1 MHVPEAGRSS
11 GVRPK
16 GPAPI
21 RHRYGDL
28 SRQAAICVWAFVLL
42 LAVAPSSAAFGQ
54 DLPDDEGYGLTSRRG
69 LEQIDRMEEKLRHY
83 GKICLKVG
91 AVLAGIAI
99 IKIIGPFQRYQGTK
113 EKMVER
119 AVRGVGDL
127 VKRIEEEAQAA
138 TPEPQEETT
147 EGSVLAGMTEIA
159 EYAQGEEV
167 PSYVLTVNDLTL
179 DNIRVTL
186 KRLRRFKEEGHAPRY
201 RGYMFSVLK
210 GLKTITEECLI
221 SGAPSSLAVDVEAYF
236 RDERRYK
243 AWNKLLSHMKREGE
257 YQEVVD
263 TFLLFIRNIKEGR
276 PLVAPTTDEEA
287 ATEMAVPA
295 SPVPERLTE
304 DTLPA
309 IQQAALE
316 EAKNLIALVRTGK
329 PLDANGSWQFELVQR
344 QQQLRLR
351 DEAQRIL
358 KVFLSRETKALPQ
371 ITKTRMLPCRTW
383 QHVLHMLGVDS
394 ATALARRIEE
404 RLLTIQE
411 IVVIQKAFLQ
421 TFAKR
426 TSLQHVYGKD
436 QGADL
441 MIDMHTPQIRRES
454 LGLLRRLHETEPSR
468 FDRATNAL
476 NEEETPQHNQV
487 TRLMEHYIHHRHQPP
502 GIG

>member
-1 MHVPEAGRSS
+1 
-11 GVRPK
+11 
-16 GPAPI
+16 
-21 RHRYGDL
+21 
-28 SRQAAICVWAFVLL
+28 
-42 LAVAPSSAAFGQ
+42 
-54 DLPDDEGYGLTSRRG
+54 
-69 LEQIDRMEEKLRHY
+69 
-83 GKICLKVG
+83 
-91 AVLAGIAI
+91 
-99 IKIIGPFQRYQGTK
+99 PFQRYQGTK
-113 EKMVER
+113 EKIVER

-127 VKRIEEEAQAA
+127 VKRVEEEAQAA

-147 EGSVLAGMTEIA
+147 EGSVLAGMTEIT

-167 PSYVLTVNDLTL
+167 PSYVLTVNDVTL

-210 GLKTITEECLI
+210 GIKTITEECLI

-257 YQEVVD
+257 NQEVVD

-276 PLVAPTTDEEA
+276 PLVAPTVDEDA
-287 ATEMAVPA
+287 ITEMAVPA
-295 SPVPERLTE
+295 SPVPELLNE
-304 DTLPA
+304 ETLPA
-309 IQQAALE
+309 IQQAAVE

-329 PLDANGSWQFELVQR
+329 PLDENGSWQFELVQR

-358 KVFLSRETKALPQ
+358 KVFLSCERKALPQ
-371 ITKTRMLPCRTW
+371 IIRTRMLPCRTW
-383 QHVLHMLGVDS
+383 RHVLHLLGVES
-394 ATALARRIEE
+394 AAGLARRIED

-411 IVVIQKAFLQ
+411 IVALQKAFLQ

-426 TSLQHVYGKD
+426 PSLQHVYG
-436 QGADL
+436 QGQDADL
-441 MIDMHTPQIRRES
+441 MIDMHIPQIRRES

-468 FDRATNAL
+468 FDRATSTL
-476 NEEETPQHNQV
+476 NEEETPKHNQV
-487 TRLMEHYIHHRHQPP
+487 TKLMEHYIHHRHEPP